1 MIRRPPRSTRTDTL
15 FPYTTLCRS
24 YLSAHRGARFYVAGP
39 PEMVSSVT
47 AAISGSGIGRE
58 QIHADPFPVTGQDAA
73 AQTTGRAQAGNVGRL
88 LAGVRGLLAAGRL
101 RHPKNPGPLS
111 PAKIPDR
118 KSKRLDAR
126 HKWTS

>member
-58 QIHADPFPVTGQDAA
+58 QIHADPFHVTGQDAA
-73 AQTTGRAQAGNVGRL
+73 AETTGRAQAGNVGRL
-88 LAGVRGLLAAGRL
+88 REGVRGRL
-101 RHPKNPGPLS
+101 RSEERRVGEEGGSTGRSRLS
-111 PAKIPDR
+111 PSHSQPK
-118 KSKRLDAR
+118 K
-126 HKWTS
+126 